1 MPGKPGDTTDSE
13 ASEDL
18 GHAGLGP
25 LRFKIVAV
33 TAEDDAVLHAIE
45 RAWARVR
52 EQEARIPAA
61 VFEIGPGR
69 DSSCNS
75 VGWDQLYPVIQVNLM
90 PGSRKAKGFQLLE
103 RLLHQAAHALTFEPG
118 RPVSSEGRW
127 HGQGYRMAAQSLGL
141 VAEPISDRSKV
152 TGSGWSETSIARGTL
167 TRYRPEIDALDRALA
182 RWEPT
187 TVPKAE
193 RTNSRNGV
201 VLACSCAPPRKI
213 RLRGRPDSVNVSG
226 IRCEIC
232 GKHFEPVAGRKA
244 PASAR

>member
-1 MPGKPGDTTDSE
+1 MRGPCETTAQETSRGLD
-13 ASEDL
+13 
-18 GHAGLGP
+18 GAGLTP
-25 LRFKIVAV
+25 RRLKIVPV
-33 TAEDDAVLHAIE
+33 TAEDDAVLRAIE
-45 RAWARVR
+45 RAWAKVRVDH
-52 EQEARIPAA
+52 ARVPAA

-69 DSSCNS
+69 ESSCIS

-90 PGSRKAKGFQLLE
+90 PDGRKAKGSQLLE

-127 HGQGYRMAAQSLGL
+127 HGQSFRAAAESLGL
-141 VAEPISDRSKV
+141 AAEPVSDRSKV
-152 TGSGWSETSIARGTL
+152 TGSGWSETSLERGTV
-167 TRYRPEIDALDRALA
+167 TYYRPEVDSLDRALA
-182 RWEPT
+182 RWEPNR
-187 TVPKAE
+187 VPKAE
-193 RTNSRNGV
+193 RADSRNGV

-213 RLRGRPDSVNVSG
+213 RLRGSPDSVNVTG